1 MSRNWDLLQKLGKDQ
16 ELLNQN
22 PLPEVIPSADAAG
35 SFPAQSVGMSPASS
49 GGLQQIESLVQQIFL
64 APTADAPHTAVFTG
78 TETQNGSS
86 WVCARTAEMLAARVN
101 TPVCAVDCNLRDPGL
116 HTQFSA
122 SNEQGLAEALLEGEA
137 MRTYPRQLGGS
148 NLWLVSAG
156 TRTDAAQTFV
166 TSDNMRQ
173 RIAELRA
180 EFAYVLLDSAA
191 VSLVNDAVA
200 LSSWCDGVVLVLR
213 AQNSRREAARKAMK
227 DFQAAKAKVLGAV
240 LNQNW

>member
-1 MSRNWDLLQKLGKDQ
+1 MLQKLGKDQ

-22 PLPEVIPSADAAG
+22 PLPEAIPGAGDANLVPPQIAG
-35 SFPAQSVGMSPASS
+35 MNTAPAA
-49 GGLQQIESLVQQIFL
+49 GLQQIEALVQQIFL
-64 APTADAPHTAVFTG
+64 APAADAPHAAVFTG
-78 TETQNGSS
+78 TETQSGSA

-101 TPVCAVDCNLRDPGL
+101 APICAVDCNLRDPGL

-122 SNEQGLAEALLEGEA
+122 SNEPGLAEALLEGEPI
-137 MRTYPRQLGGS
+137 RTYTRQLGGS

-156 TRTDAAQTFV
+156 MRTDAAQTFV

-213 AQNSRREAARKAMK
+213 AQNSRREAARKAMQ
-227 DFQAAKAKVLGAV
+227 DFQTAKAKVLGAV
-240 LNQNW
+240 LNSGT